1 MPGCPIISYLTSNI
15 NTAVNLPASNFV
27 QNPSLVSSDY
37 LVYPQDDTVDGKYE
51 FYINVAAKGG
61 AEIYSQKMTL
71 IVGCTSDFVMTQDPL
86 FNVGTINLMVN
97 DPTSDIYT
105 ILPPTVSPSPPAY
118 CPLNLQIVS
127 L

>member
-1 MPGCPIISYLTSNI
+1 
-15 NTAVNLPASNFV
+15 
-27 QNPSLVSSDY
+27 
-37 LVYPQDDTVDGKYE
+37 
-51 FYINVAAKGG
+51 
-61 AEIYSQKMTL
+61 MTL

-127 L
+127 LLKDGGAAAGTEIVFAASCGATLPCL